1 MFGKLRPTSR
11 LARPRPGQHP
21 AANPAVCAQL
31 GPGPAGPFL
40 QLQLSSPGR
49 GSPLASSICLFT
61 SASYVARGM
70 PVPCCETEPV
80 GRGDTAGI
88 MRPFRTQAMT
98 GLPGLLLVHPTLAL
112 S

>member
-1 MFGKLRPTSR
+1 
-11 LARPRPGQHP
+11 
-21 AANPAVCAQL
+21 
-31 GPGPAGPFL
+31 
-40 QLQLSSPGR
+40 
-49 GSPLASSICLFT
+49 
-61 SASYVARGM
+61 M